1 MVSMNR
7 KQFLSMIKTS
17 FHEWQVDNVN
27 LRAGA
32 LAFFIIMALPP
43 MLLFTVPVFV
53 QLFGQSQAIPII
65 IQEITTVA
73 GPVVANI
80 FRDILESS
88 TDSTISLLSYAVN
101 IGFSLAGAVGA
112 FAILR
117 DIMNFIWDV
126 ERPKHQNITS
136 RIRHNLA
143 PFFEILPLGFL
154 IIVWTGVTSIL
165 FNYVNIFFEPLTGN
179 LTSFILRVGQIVLSF
194 GLSTLFFAVVFKQ
207 LPDVKI
213 QWRDV
218 SSAAMITGTVFT
230 VSNVLFGLYVR
241 AFSATVVGATG
252 SLILLLLWIFLV
264 SQFMLFGAEFS
275 KTYAITMGS
284 HAKKTS
290 TTTVTDTNEEEKTR
304 GQEREKKEERE
315 EIEKDER
322 EQMQQDNPS
331 PFEVDVTVKFKTKHD
346 Q

>member
-17 FHEWQVDNVN
+17 FQEWQVDNVN

-43 MLLFTVPVFV
+43 MLLFIVPVFV
-53 QLFGQSQAIPII
+53 KLFGQSQAIPII
-65 IQEITTVA
+65 IQEIATVA

-88 TDSTISLLSYAVN
+88 TDPTISLLSFVVN

-136 RIRHNLA
+136 RIRPNLA

-165 FNYVNIFFEPLTGN
+165 FNYVNILFEPLTGN
-179 LTSFILRVGQIVLSF
+179 LTSFILRIGQIVLSF
-194 GLSTLFFAVVFKQ
+194 GLATLLFAVVFKQ

-218 SSAAMITGTVFT
+218 SLAAIITGTVFT
-230 VSNVLFGLYVR
+230 VSNVLFGLYVQ
-241 AFSATVVGATG
+241 AFSATIVGVTG

-275 KTYAITMGS
+275 KTYTITMGS

-290 TTTVTDTNEEEKTR
+290 TTTVTDTNEEKTR
-304 GQEREKKEERE
+304 EQEREKREKRE

-331 PFEVDVTVKFKTKHD
+331 PFEVDVTVKFKAKHD
-346 Q
+346 R